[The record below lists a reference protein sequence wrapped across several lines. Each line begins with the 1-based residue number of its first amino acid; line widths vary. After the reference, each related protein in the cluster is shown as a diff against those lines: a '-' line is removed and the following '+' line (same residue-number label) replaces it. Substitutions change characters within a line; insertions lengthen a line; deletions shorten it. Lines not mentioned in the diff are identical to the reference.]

1 MLKGKKIIIGITAS
15 IAAYKIP
22 YLIRLLIK
30 EGAEVKVVMTPAAKD
45 FVTPL
50 TIATLSKNP
59 CLIEPFDRLDGSWNS
74 HVELGNWADL
84 FLIAPITATTLGKMA
99 TGIVDNLL
107 LATYLAAKCPVYFA
121 PSMDIDMYQH
131 PATQKNIE
139 TLQSYGNKFIAPNAG
154 ELASG
159 LCGPGRLSEPE
170 DILEILKKH
179 FQVKQNFAKKK
190 VLISAGPTVEAIDPV
205 RYISNHSSGLMGY
218 KLAEEFAERGASV
231 TLVSGPT
238 NFQTNHPFIKLIDV
252 VTAEEMYNSCI
263 NNFNNS
269 DICIMS
275 AAVSDFKP
283 KIVEDSKIKKDKNLE
298 SINLIPTKDI
308 LSELGKRKSKNQI
321 LVGFALETDNELA
334 NAKKKLKNKNLDLIV
349 LNSLKDKGAGFK
361 QKTNKISIIDNEGNV
376 MNFGLKPK
384 ENVAKD
390 IADRIYDFMQ
400 VAFVDNLK

>member
-1 MLKGKKIIIGITAS
+1 MLKGKKIILGITAS

-30 EGAEVKVVMTPAAKD
+30 EGAEVKVIMTPAAKD
-45 FVTPL
+45 FVTTL

-59 CLIEPFDRLDGSWNS
+59 CLIEPFDRIDGSWHS

-84 FLIAPITATTLGKMA
+84 LLIAPVTATTLGKMA
-99 TGIVDNLL
+99 NGIADNLL
-107 LATYLAAKCPVYFA
+107 IATYLAAKCPVFFA
-121 PSMDIDMYQH
+121 PSMDLDMYQH
-131 PATQKNIE
+131 PTTQKNIE
-139 TLQSYGNKFIAPNAG
+139 SLQSFGNKFIAPNEG

-159 LCGPGRLSEPE
+159 LCGAGRLSEPE
-170 DILEILKKH
+170 DILEILNKH
-179 FQVKQNFAKKK
+179 FQVKQSFSKKK

-218 KLAEEFAERGASV
+218 KLAEEFAERGAMV
-231 TLVSGPT
+231 TLISGPT
-238 NFQTNHPFIKLIDV
+238 SLQINHPSIKLINV
-252 VTAEEMYNSCI
+252 VNTEEMYNSCI
-263 NNFNNS
+263 DSFKNS

-283 KIVEDSKIKKDKNLE
+283 EIVRDSKIKKNKNLA
-298 SINLIPTKDI
+298 SINLVPTKDI

-321 LVGFALETDNELA
+321 LVGFALETDNELV
-334 NAKKKLKNKNLDLIV
+334 NAKTKLKNKNLDLIV

-376 MNFGLKPK
+376 MSFGLKPK

-390 IADRIYDFMQ
+390 IADRICDFM
-400 VAFVDNLK
+400 

>member
-30 EGAEVKVVMTPAAKD
+30 EEAEVKVIMTPSAKD

-59 CLIEPFDRLDGSWNS
+59 CLIEPFDRVDGSWNS

-84 FLIAPITATTLGKMA
+84 FLIAPVTATTLGKMA
-99 TGIVDNLL
+99 NGIADNLL
-107 LATYLAAKCPVYFA
+107 IATYLAAKCPVFFA
-121 PSMDIDMYQH
+121 PSMDLDMYQH
-131 PATQKNIE
+131 PTTQKNIE
-139 TLQSYGNKFIAPNAG
+139 KLQSYGNKFIAPNEG

-159 LCGPGRLSEPE
+159 LCGAGRLAEPE
-170 DILEILKKH
+170 DTLEILNKH
-179 FQVKQNFAKKK
+179 FQEKQSFSKKK
-190 VLISAGPTVEAIDPV
+190 VLISAGPTIEAIDPV

-231 TLVSGPT
+231 TLISGPT
-238 NFQTNHPFIKLIDV
+238 NLQINHPLIRLINV
-252 VTAEEMYNSCI
+252 VDAEEMYNSCI
-263 NNFNNS
+263 DSFKNS

-283 KIVEDSKIKKDKNLE
+283 EIVRDSKIKKNKNLS

-308 LSELGKRKSKNQI
+308 LSELGKRKSKDQI

-334 NAKKKLKNKNLDLIV
+334 NAKTKLKNKNLDLIV

-390 IADRIYDFMQ
+390 IADRISDFMQ
-400 VAFVDNLK
+400 

>member
-30 EGAEVKVVMTPAAKD
+30 EEAEVKVIMTPSAKD

-59 CLIEPFDRLDGSWNS
+59 CLIEPFDRVDGSWNS

-84 FLIAPITATTLGKMA
+84 FLIAPVTATTLGKMA
-99 TGIVDNLL
+99 NGIADNLL
-107 LATYLAAKCPVYFA
+107 IATYLAAKCPVFFA
-121 PSMDIDMYQH
+121 PSMDLDMYQH
-131 PATQKNIE
+131 PTTQKNIE
-139 TLQSYGNKFIAPNAG
+139 KLQSYGNKFIAPNEG

-159 LCGPGRLSEPE
+159 LCGAGRLAEPE
-170 DILEILKKH
+170 DTLEILNKH
-179 FQVKQNFAKKK
+179 FQEKQSFSKKK
-190 VLISAGPTVEAIDPV
+190 VLISAGPTIEAIDPV

-231 TLVSGPT
+231 TLISGPT
-238 NFQTNHPFIKLIDV
+238 NLQINHPLIRLINV
-252 VTAEEMYNSCI
+252 VDAEEMYNSCI
-263 NNFNNS
+263 DSFKNS

-283 KIVEDSKIKKDKNLE
+283 EIVRDSKIKKNKNLS

-308 LSELGKRKSKNQI
+308 LSELGKRKSKDQI

-334 NAKKKLKNKNLDLIV
+334 NAKTKLKNKNLDLIV

-390 IADRIYDFMQ
+390 IADRISDFMQ
-400 VAFVDNLK
+400 QYDL

>member
-1 MLKGKKIIIGITAS
+1 MLKGKKIIIGVTAS

-30 EGAEVKVVMTPAAKD
+30 EGAEVKVILTPAAKD

-59 CLIEPFDRLDGSWNS
+59 CLIEPFDRTDGSWNS

-84 FLIAPITATTLGKMA
+84 FLISPITATTLGKMA
-99 TGIVDNLL
+99 NGIADNLL
-107 LATYLAAKCPVYFA
+107 IATYLAAKCPVFFA
-121 PSMDIDMYQH
+121 PSMDLDMYQH
-131 PATQKNIE
+131 PSTKKNIE
-139 TLQSYGNKFIAPNAG
+139 TLQSFGNKFIAPNEG

-159 LCGPGRLSEPE
+159 LCGAGRLAEPE
-170 DILEILKKH
+170 EILEIINKH
-179 FQVKQNFAKKK
+179 FQVEKNFSKKK

-218 KLAEEFAERGASV
+218 KLATEFAERGASV

-238 NFQTNHPFIKLIDV
+238 NLQINHPSIKLINV
-252 VTAEEMYNSCI
+252 VNAEEMYNLCI
-263 NNFNNS
+263 DSFKNS
-269 DICIMS
+269 EICIMS

-283 KIVEDSKIKKDKNLE
+283 EIVRDSKIKKDKSLT

-308 LSELGKRKSKNQI
+308 LSELGKRKSGNQI

-361 QKTNKISIIDNEGNV
+361 HKTNKISIIDNDGNI
-376 MNFGLKPK
+376 MNFGLKSK

-390 IADRIYDFMQ
+390 IADKIYDFIQ
-400 VAFVDNLK
+400 PESVE

>member
-30 EGAEVKVVMTPAAKD
+30 EEAEVKVIMTPSAKD

-59 CLIEPFDRLDGSWNS
+59 CLIEPFDRVDGSWNS

-84 FLIAPITATTLGKMA
+84 FLIAPVTATTLGKMA
-99 TGIVDNLL
+99 NGIADNLL
-107 LATYLAAKCPVYFA
+107 IATYLAAKCPVFFA
-121 PSMDIDMYQH
+121 PSMDLDMYQH
-131 PATQKNIE
+131 PTTQKNIE
-139 TLQSYGNKFIAPNAG
+139 KLQSYGNKFIAPNEG

-159 LCGPGRLSEPE
+159 LCGAGRLAEPE
-170 DILEILKKH
+170 DTLEILNKH
-179 FQVKQNFAKKK
+179 FQEKQSFSKKK
-190 VLISAGPTVEAIDPV
+190 VLISAGPTIEAIDPV

-231 TLVSGPT
+231 TLISGPT
-238 NFQTNHPFIKLIDV
+238 NLQINHPLIRLINV
-252 VTAEEMYNSCI
+252 VDAEEMYNSCI
-263 NNFNNS
+263 DSFKNS

-283 KIVEDSKIKKDKNLE
+283 EIVRDSKIKKNKNLS
-298 SINLIPTKDI
+298 SIDLIPTKDI
-308 LSELGKRKSKNQI
+308 LSELGKRKSKDQI

-334 NAKKKLKNKNLDLIV
+334 NAKTKLKNKNLDLIV

-390 IADRIYDFMQ
+390 IADRISDFMQ
-400 VAFVDNLK
+400 QYDL

>member
-1 MLKGKKIIIGITAS
+1 MLKDKKIIIGITAG

-30 EGAEVKVVMTPAAKD
+30 EGAEVKVIMTPAARD

-50 TIATLSKNP
+50 TIAVLSKNP
-59 CLIEPFDRLDGSWNS
+59 CLTEPFERIDGSWNS

-84 FLIAPITATTLGKMA
+84 FLIAPATATSLGKMA
-99 TGIVDNLL
+99 NGIADNLL

-131 PATQKNIE
+131 PSTQKNIE
-139 TLQSYGNKFIAPNAG
+139 TLQSFGNKFIAPNSG

-159 LCGPGRLSEPE
+159 LCGPGRISEPE
-170 DILEILKKH
+170 DILEILKSH
-179 FQVKQNFAKKK
+179 FQVKQSFSKKK
-190 VLISAGPTVEAIDPV
+190 VLISAGPTVESIDPV

-218 KLAEEFAERGASV
+218 KLAEEFADRGASV

-238 NFQTNHPFIKLIDV
+238 NLKTNYPSINLIDV
-252 VTAEEMYNSCI
+252 VSAEEMYHSCI
-263 NNFNNS
+263 DNFQSS

-275 AAVSDFKP
+275 AAVSDFKAET
-283 KIVEDSKIKKDKNLE
+283 IEVSKIKKEKNL
-298 SINLIPTKDI
+298 STINLVPTKDI
-308 LSELGKRKSKNQI
+308 LSELGKRKSKNQVLI
-321 LVGFALETDNELA
+321 GFALETDNEFS

-361 QKTNKISIIDNEGNV
+361 QKTNKISIIDNEGEI
-376 MNFGLKPK
+376 MNFGLKSK
-384 ENVAKD
+384 EDVAKD
-390 IADRIYDFMQ
+390 IADKIYDFMQ
-400 VAFVDNLK
+400 TSIFE